1 MTYEAPK
8 PMTALEAAQRPGDR
22 RRAVLK
28 GLRSVLAASVALT
41 FAVPPASAQYMSRGP
56 NVNVNVGPR
65 VTPNIT
71 PTISVGPRVT
81 PVTPTIRPVMPNV
94 RYSPNVDYAAP
105 DDEPLPRRRIKKP
118 PTDGGGGSPKTA
130 NASPRVGAG
139 AINDRYVP
147 KELILEITGN
157 PTDAQLD
164 ALARR
169 HRLTRVESQEFPLLG
184 TRMFRWRISDSRSV
198 ETVIRQVMAGG
209 GVLSAQPNFRF
220 ALQQSNQPAQYA
232 VTKLRL
238 VEAHTIAKGADIM
251 IAVIDSGIDATHPE
265 LAGVIA
271 ASFDP
276 LGGAAT
282 AHAHG
287 TGIAGAIAAHDRL
300 MGAAPSARIIA
311 IRAFGDAANGAES
324 TSFVILKSLEFAAT
338 RGAKIVN
345 MSFAGPRDT
354 LIERGLAALNERG
367 IILVAASG
375 NAGPKSP
382 PLYPAADKHVIA
394 VTATDAADKL
404 FPASNRGSH
413 IAVAAPG
420 ADLLLPSPD
429 GKYQVTSGTS
439 FAAAYVSGLAA
450 LMLERNPALKP
461 ADIRDVLVRTAQD
474 LGPPGRDDQFGAG
487 KADAFGA
494 VAAVSAT
501 VATAADR
508 GASGNKAEQPATR

>member
-1 MTYEAPK
+1 MTYEAPN
-8 PMTALEAAQRPGDR
+8 PAVPRNGHR
-22 RRAVLK
+22 HAVLK
-28 GLRSVLAASVALT
+28 TARVLLAASVALT
-41 FAVPPASAQYMSRGP
+41 MAMPSASAQYMSRGP
-56 NVNVNVGPR
+56 NINVNVGPR
-65 VTPNIT
+65 VTPNIN

-81 PVTPTIRPVMPNV
+81 PNINPNIRPVMPNV
-94 RYSPNVDYAAP
+94 RYSPNVTYEEP
-105 DDEPLPRRRIKKP
+105 DDVPPRRRIKKP

-130 NASPRVGAG
+130 NASPRGVAD
-139 AINDRYVP
+139 AVNSRYVP
-147 KELILEITGN
+147 KEIILEITGN
-157 PTDAQLD
+157 PTDAQIE

-169 HRLTRVESQEFPLLG
+169 HRLTRVESQDFPLIG
-184 TRMFRWRISDSRSV
+184 SRMFRWRINDNRSV
-198 ETVIRQVMAGG
+198 ETVIRQVMSGG
-209 GVLSAQPNFRF
+209 GVQSAHPNRRF
-220 ALQQSNQPAQYA
+220 ALQQANQPEQYA

-238 VEAHTIAKGADIM
+238 VEAHTIARGADVM

-271 ASFDP
+271 GSYDP
-276 LGGAAT
+276 LGGPAMS
-282 AHAHG
+282 HAHG

-300 MGAAPSARIIA
+300 MGAAPSARILA
-311 IRAFGDAANGAES
+311 IRAFGNATSGAES
-324 TSFVILKSLEFAAT
+324 TSFIILKSLEFAAT

-345 MSFAGPRDT
+345 MSFAGPRDA
-354 LIERGLAALNERG
+354 LIERSLAALNERG

-394 VTATDAADKL
+394 VSATDASDKL

-420 ADLLLPSPD
+420 ADVLLPSAD

-461 ADIRDVLVRTAQD
+461 SDVKDVLIRTAQD

-494 VAAVSAT
+494 VAAASAT
-501 VATAADR
+501 LATAADR
-508 GASGNKAEQPATR
+508 PGSATKTDQPATR